1 MDRRRNWSFLV
12 REDETWFWRVTDA
25 NGTEE
30 SAGSFATLKDCTAD
44 ATKHGYVVWRSED
57 ERRRD
62 LALGV
67 TKALAREKTEE

>member
-1 MDRRRNWSFLV
+1 LERRRNWSFLV
-12 REDETWFWRVTDA
+12 KEDETWFWRVADST
-25 NGTEE
+25 GTQE
-30 SAGSFATLKDCTAD
+30 SASFATLKDCTAD
-44 ATKHGYVVWRSED
+44 ATKHGYVAWRSED